1 MSRITLT
8 VTCLTLSLASCSAFG
23 KGPTCHQPP
32 AELLLPAK
40 PLGTKG
46 EAPAVT
52 QGEVLG
58 QYVEDIGAY
67 EALRLRH
74 SALQGWFNR
83 ECLTPTSAID

>member
-1 MSRITLT
+1 MSRRILS

-23 KGPTCHQPP
+23 KGPTCPQPP

-58 QYVEDIGAY
+58 QYVEDIGRF
-67 EALRLRH
+67 EELRLKH
-74 SALQGWFNR
+74 NALADWHIK
-83 ECLTPTSAID
+83 ECAHGG